1 MLIQEAACQFREL
14 FNLINTGA
22 LNRSHALKFM
32 SDLSDFRIHE
42 NILMDLV
49 AKGNKDAFAELYSRH
64 SGLVYSVSLRILSDP
79 EEARDITQTV
89 FLTLY
94 CRPAAWNPQ
103 CGRLAAWLAVVSR
116 NRSLNHARRL
126 KLQGRCARSLQ
137 DAAGSEW
144 MNPPAPSLT
153 INSRET
159 AILRQAVGELPEPQR
174 QAVELAFFSSL
185 THRQIADTLSEPLGT
200 VKARI
205 RRGLIR
211 LRDRCRRLGIMPST
225 AGQGSD
231 AESEVLQPN
240 GRPMRGGKLRHA
252 PSC

>member
-1 MLIQEAACQFREL
+1 MS
-14 FNLINTGA
+14 NL
-22 LNRSHALKFM
+22 
-32 SDLSDFRIHE
+32 SDLRIHE
-42 NILMDLV
+42 NILMDLA
-49 AKGNKDAFAELYSRH
+49 AKGNRNAFAELYSRH
-64 SGLVYSVSLRILSDP
+64 SRLVYAVSLRILSDP
-79 EEARDITQTV
+79 EEARDITQNV

-126 KLQGRCARSLQ
+126 RLQDRCARILQ
-137 DAAGSEW
+137 EAAGSEW
-144 MNPPAPSLT
+144 MHPSAPPLT
-153 INSRET
+153 INSRAT

-211 LRDRCRRLGIMPST
+211 LRGRCSRLGIGLSA

-231 AESEVLQPN
+231 AEDGSLQPY
-240 GRPMRGGKLRHA
+240 GCPMRGRKLRRA
-252 PSC
+252 SPC